1 MLIAVLL
8 LAMAVAAAAFSLSR
22 YAIGATRWCAALL
35 GLRTESELAQLF
47 VFIPAGRLLGLTAI
61 LTALVVGL
69 ALLMDAPLPLVP
81 LLGVAAL
88 AAPRIGVQWLRQRR
102 RRRLAQQLPD
112 ALALWSGLLRSGQ
125 GATQALA
132 QVALR
137 QTSPLGDELRIVL
150 AQLRLGAGMDA
161 AFQGLRERAD
171 LPDLRLLATLLHAN
185 RELGGNL
192 AESLQRLAEL
202 LRGRLVMEAR
212 IQSLTAQGRMQG
224 VVVGALPLL
233 LLVVLY
239 AMEGDT
245 MRVLHTTVQ
254 GWVALG
260 VIAVMELVGYLLIRR
275 IVRIDV

>member
-1 MLIAVLL
+1 M
-8 LAMAVAAAAFSLSR
+8 
-22 YAIGATRWCAALL
+22 L

-47 VFIPAGRLLGLTAI
+47 VFIPAGRLLGFTVV
-61 LTALVVGL
+61 LTALIVSV
-69 ALLMDAPLPLVP
+69 ALLTRAPMPLVP
-81 LLGVAAL
+81 VLGL
-88 AAPRIGVQWLRQRR
+88 ATLATPRIAVQWLRQRR

-112 ALALWSGLLRSGQ
+112 ALALWAGLLRAGQ
-125 GATQALA
+125 GATQALT

-137 QTSPLGDELRIVL
+137 QPSPLGDELRVVL
-150 AQLRLGAGMDA
+150 AQLRLGASMDA
-161 AFQGLRERAD
+161 AFRGLRDRAA

-192 AESLQRLAEL
+192 AESLQRVAEL

-239 AMEGDT
+239 AMERDT

-260 VIAVMELVGYLLIRR
+260 VILVMEFIGYLLIRR